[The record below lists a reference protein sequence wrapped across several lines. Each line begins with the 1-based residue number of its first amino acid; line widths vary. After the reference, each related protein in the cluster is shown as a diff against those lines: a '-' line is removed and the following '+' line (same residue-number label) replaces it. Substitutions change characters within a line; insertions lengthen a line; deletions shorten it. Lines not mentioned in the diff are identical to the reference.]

1 MIKKSIA
8 ILIVAASFYACR
20 SDKKPGQ
27 ADDSSATAVRKTGPK
42 DTLSYTYDSVKV
54 YSQTPV
60 SKNKQIT
67 DTAKAV
73 AVYPV
78 FNDELVNKFFTDRVI
93 GLAGKQEV
101 YKNYKELTAGFM
113 KEFDD
118 YQLKN
123 PADRDHSW
131 FEDLNLKVAANYPNY
146 LSVLYTY
153 IDYKGGAHPN
163 TLYTYFNYN
172 PKTYQTITLDSL
184 VTRDGMPKLRAV
196 AEKIFRKNE
205 KLSPKASLS
214 EGYFFADGIF
224 SLAETFTVTKEGLKF
239 LYNPYEIK
247 DYAAG
252 TTELVVPFKEIRDI
266 LKPSSILVNF
276 K

>member
-1 MIKKSIA
+1 MIKKGIA
-8 ILIVAASFYACR
+8 AIIILTGMYACR
-20 SDKKPGQ
+20 GDKKPGQ
-27 ADDSSATAVRKTGPK
+27 STDSNTTVNTSADSLKYS
-42 DTLSYTYDSVKV
+42 YDSVKV
-54 YSQTPV
+54 YSKQAV
-60 SKNKQIT
+60 SKNKMIT

-73 AVYPV
+73 AVFPI
-78 FNDELVNKFFTDRVI
+78 FNDKIANKFFEDRVI
-93 GLAGKQEV
+93 GLAGKQDT
-101 YKNYKELTAGFM
+101 YKSYQELTNEFI

-123 PADRDHSW
+123 AADNHTW
-131 FEDLNLKVAANYPNY
+131 FEDLNLKVVENHPNY
-146 LSVLYTY
+146 IAVLYRY
-153 IDYKGGAHPN
+153 VDYKGGAHPN

-184 VTRDGMPKLRAV
+184 INQDGMPKLRAI

-205 KLSPKASLS
+205 KLAPNASLS
-214 EGYFFADGIF
+214 EAYFFPDGAF
-224 SLAETFTVTKEGLKF
+224 ALAQTFTVNKEGLKF

-247 DYAAG
+247 PYAAG
-252 TTELVVPFKEIRDI
+252 TTELIVPFTEIKDL